1 MKIPSIRT
9 RRDME
14 TAAELRAAGATWET
28 AAGQLGRDPTLLMRW
43 ARVYREDWERLL
55 REAEQRLLRQG
66 SNESRSVLRI
76 LLRAKSSKLRLAAA
90 DKLAH
95 HCREE
100 KALQEPP
107 SPHTDRT
114 AFLAYLEEMTDA
126 QFQEYLADVVQR
138 LHPQGPGTGNEN
150 PPSPAG
156 PD

>member
-1 MKIPSIRT
+1 MLIPSIRT

-28 AAGQLGRDPTLLMRW
+28 AAGQIGRQPNLLMRW
-43 ARVYREDWERLL
+43 ARVYSEEWERLL

-66 SNESRSVLRI
+66 SNESRSTLRL
-76 LLRAKSSKLRLAAA
+76 LLRCKSSKIRLAAA

-95 HCREE
+95 HCRAE

-107 SPHTDRT
+107 SPQTDKT
-114 AFLAYLEEMTDA
+114 AFLDYLEEMTDA
-126 QFQEYLADVVQR
+126 QLQQFMAEVVQR
-138 LHPQGPGTGNEN
+138 LHPQGCGPGSEN

-156 PD
+156 PG